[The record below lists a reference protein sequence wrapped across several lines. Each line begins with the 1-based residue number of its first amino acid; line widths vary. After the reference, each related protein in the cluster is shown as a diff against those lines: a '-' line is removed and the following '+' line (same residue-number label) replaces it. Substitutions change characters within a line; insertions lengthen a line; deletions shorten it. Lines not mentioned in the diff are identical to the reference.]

1 MIRLIAEAMTLA
13 MGGYAPRTANK
24 GEHTFNR

>member
-1 MIRLIAEAMTLA
+1 MFRILGEVMALA
-13 MGGYAPRTANK
+13 MGGYAPRTRKA